1 MEEGLTRV
9 GLRLALPLIAAGLGT
24 AALAQPVSPPRGAE
38 TAPDQLKP
46 FIGAWDLEAVG
57 QPRRCTVTFA
67 ADQAG
72 PGRQIRFPAT
82 CRRALPIL
90 GTVTGWGLTPKGQPR
105 LLDAAGKDV
114 LVFENQ
120 GGEAGRQARG
130 SDGQSY
136 RLDPK
141 GYARVAPSPPQSAAQ
156 TAAQAAQRP
165 TVVDPAGAPAAD
177 TLPGRYAV
185 MRQSNREA
193 CRIELSAGGVAA
205 LAPDC
210 SDTGLTIF
218 APASWRYAAGRL
230 TLVARRGHSL
240 DLVFEAGQWRKDPN
254 VGAPLML
261 RKLP

>member
-1 MEEGLTRV
+1 MTRA
-9 GLRLALPLIAAGLGT
+9 GLRAALPLLAAGFGS
-24 AALAQPVSPPRGAE
+24 AALAQPLAPPPGARA
-38 TAPDQLKP
+38 APEQLKP

-57 QPRRCTVTFA
+57 RPRRCTVTFA
-67 ADQAG
+67 VDPAG
-72 PGRQIRFPAT
+72 QGRQIRFPAT

-90 GTVTGWGLTPKGQPR
+90 GTVTAWGLTPKGQPR

-114 LVFENQ
+114 LTFEPQ

-130 SDGQSY
+130 SDGQVY

-141 GYARVAPSPPQSAAQ
+141 GYARLAPSPPQSAAQ
-156 TAAQAAQRP
+156 IAAQAAQRP
-165 TVVDPAGAPAAD
+165 TMVDPATAPAPN
-177 TLPGRYAV
+177 TLPGRYV
-185 MRQSNREA
+185 MMRQPNREA
-193 CRIELSAGGVAA
+193 CRIALSAGGAA
-205 LAPDC
+205 VLAPDC

-218 APASWRYAAGRL
+218 APAGWRYASGRL
-230 TLVARRGHSL
+230 TLIARRGHSL